1 VGEGRGEPTW
11 GLRRLRVPALWNEG
25 LTGKGIR
32 IGHLDTGVDVV
43 HPALAPAVVE
53 FAELDPLGLQLREP
67 IWRDTSHHG
76 THTAG
81 VIAGRHVGATCFGV
95 APGAQLVSAIV
106 IDGGDLFARV
116 LGGVEWALARGVRIL
131 NLSLGVPRT
140 DAAFLAMSR
149 RIRRRGVLPVFAA
162 GNGGSSLSH
171 FPMACAGAL
180 SVGAMTRDD
189 DVWPR
194 DTHLPDLL
202 APGTDVFSCLPRGGY
217 GELAGTSMAAAHVSG
232 LAALLMEG
240 VPSAT
245 VDDVERAILESS
257 APLRGMPLE
266 QLNCGVPDGPRALE
280 RLRAMVREREHFM
293 AGCPS

>member
-1 VGEGRGEPTW
+1 MRNARGEPTW
-11 GLRRLRVPALWNEG
+11 GLRRLRIPALWDEG

-32 IGHLDTGVDVV
+32 IGHLDTGVDAS
-43 HPALAPAVVE
+43 HPALGSVVAA
-53 FAELDPLGLQLREP
+53 FAELDHLGLQLREP
-67 IWRDTSHHG
+67 VWRDTGHHG

-81 VIAGRHVGATCFGV
+81 VIAGRHVGAARFGV
-95 APGAQLVSAIV
+95 APEAQLVSAIV

-140 DAAFLAMSR
+140 DAAFLALSR

-194 DTHLPDLL
+194 DTHLPDVL
-202 APGTDVFSCLPRGGY
+202 APGTDVLSCLPRGGY

-232 LAALLMEG
+232 LAALLMQG

-245 VDDVERAILESS
+245 VDDVERAILESC
-257 APLRGMPLE
+257 APLRGLSPE
-266 QLNCGVPDGPRALE
+266 HFNCSVPDGPRALA
-280 RLRAMVREREHFM
+280 RLRAMVHERQQVM
-293 AGCPS
+293 AGCRS

>member
-1 VGEGRGEPTW
+1 AFGST
-11 GLRRLRVPALWNEG
+11 
-25 LTGKGIR
+25 I
-32 IGHLDTGVDVV
+32 VD
-43 HPALAPAVVE
+43 
-53 FAELDPLGLQLREP
+53 FAEPDHLGLQLREP
-67 IWRDTSHHG
+67 VWRDTSHHG

-81 VIAGRHVGATCFGV
+81 VIVGRHIGATRFGV
-95 APGAQLVSAIV
+95 APGAHLVSAIV

-116 LGGVEWALARGVRIL
+116 LGGVEWAVARGVRII

-171 FPMACAGAL
+171 FPMTCAGAL

-202 APGTDVFSCLPRGGY
+202 APGTDVFSCLPRRGH
-217 GELAGTSMAAAHVSG
+217 GELAGTSMAAAHISG
-232 LAALLMEG
+232 LAALLMEA

-245 VDDVERAILESS
+245 VDDVERAILEST

-280 RLRAMVREREHFM
+280 RLRAMVREREQVM

>member
-1 VGEGRGEPTW
+1 MDNARGEPTW
-11 GLRRLRVPALWNEG
+11 GLRRLRIPTLWNEG

-32 IGHLDTGVDVV
+32 IGHLDTGVDAA
-43 HPALAPAVVE
+43 HPALGSAIVE
-53 FAELDPLGLQLREP
+53 FAELDHLGLQLREP
-67 IWRDTSHHG
+67 IRRDTSHHG

-81 VIAGRHVGATCFGV
+81 IIVGRPVGATRFGV
-95 APGAQLVSAIV
+95 APEAHLVSAIA

-140 DAAFLAMSR
+140 DAAFLAICR

-171 FPMACAGAL
+171 YPMVCAGAL

-245 VDDVERAILESS
+245 VDDVERAILESCT
-257 APLRGMPLE
+257 PLRGMSPD
-266 QLNCGVPDGPRALE
+266 QLNCGVPDGPHALD
-280 RLRAMVREREHFM
+280 RLRAMVGVREQVM